1 MGVVARPVWQALLSD
16 KDPLKVLILERY
28 RNKEVAYLETHKR

>member
-1 MGVVARPVWQALLSD
+1 MCQVMLSD

-28 RNKEVAYLETHKR
+28 RDKEKVRWML